1 MKSSLPVVALVALL
15 SPSLATVVKS
25 RSPYVVKG
33 SHPVPSRWERMDRAD
48 PDHPVELRIGLK
60 QSEFNELERQLYESK
75 WATGGDLHLLTA
87 HRV

>member
-1 MKSSLPVVALVALL
+1 
-15 SPSLATVVKS
+15 
-25 RSPYVVKG
+25 
-33 SHPVPSRWERMDRAD
+33 MDRAD
-48 PDHPVELRIGLK
+48 PDHPIELRIGLK